1 LGINNEVQ
9 KVPPFFEFFLQ
20 RIQAYFSNYKYE
32 DQSRPVKIPL
42 NVENGITQT
51 PDVGDEEVS
60 DILVTTDMGTTTQ
73 FDATDDV

>member
-1 LGINNEVQ
+1 M
-9 KVPPFFEFFLQ
+9 
-20 RIQAYFSNYKYE
+20 
-32 DQSRPVKIPL
+32 KIPL
-42 NVENGITQT
+42 NVENVITQT